1 MATTDAS
8 PEPRRRAG
16 FIGAPLKVPVTRGV
30 DHLALVTDDM
40 AATMTFYTGVMGMQ
54 LLHVRRV
61 PYAPDR
67 GQPPYDNLRHYFFG
81 MGNDS
86 LLAFF
91 EYPKGLDRSDRDL
104 PGGMQ
109 HLAFHVPPDAL
120 DGMVARVKGRGVDVV
135 GPVALGGRF
144 WSAYFYDNNGIRLE
158 LATSLAGK
166 DVSNV
171 ESVLQT
177 EREAGEELE
186 TLFDDERDV
195 ERWLKAMPLVEATK
209 PDGGRDRGDD
219 HNTLATSVRAKSA
232 PE

>member
-1 MATTDAS
+1 MAITDAD
-8 PEPRRRAG
+8 PKARPKKAKFTG
-16 FIGAPLKVPVTRGV
+16 TKLTTPTTRGV

-40 AATMTFYTGVMGMQ
+40 AETMKFYTEIMGMQ

-61 PYAPDR
+61 PYAPNR
-67 GQPPYDNLRHYFFG
+67 GQPPYDGLRHYFFG

-109 HLAFHVPPDAL
+109 HLAFHVPPDKL
-120 DGMVARVKGRGVDVV
+120 DGMVEHVKSHGIDVV
-135 GPVALGGRF
+135 GPVSLGGRF

-158 LATSLAGK
+158 LATSLAGN
-166 DVSNV
+166 DISNV

-177 EREAGEELE
+177 EEEAREELE
-186 TLFDDERDV
+186 TLFDDEEDV
-195 ERWLKAMPLVEATK
+195 ERWLKVTPLVEE
-209 PDGGRDRGDD
+209 P
-219 HNTLATSVRAKSA
+219 LA
-232 PE
+232 

>member
-1 MATTDAS
+1 MAIKDAD
-8 PEPRRRAG
+8 PKTKPKTPKFTA
-16 FIGAPLKVPVTRGV
+16 APLNTPTTRGV

-40 AATMTFYTGVMGMQ
+40 AETMKFYTEVLGMQ

-61 PYAPDR
+61 PFAPDR
-67 GQPPYDNLRHYFFG
+67 GQPPHDNLRHYFFG

-91 EYPKGLDRSDRDL
+91 EYPKGLERSDRDL

-109 HLAFHVPPDAL
+109 HLAFHVPPDEL
-120 DGMVARVKGRGVDVV
+120 DKMVDHVKSHGVDVV
-135 GPVALGGRF
+135 GPVSLGGRF
-144 WSAYFYDNNGIRLE
+144 WSAYFYDNNGVRLE

-177 EREAGEELE
+177 EEEAREELE
-186 TLFDDERDV
+186 TLFDNAEDV
-195 ERWLKAMPLVEATK
+195 ERWLKVMPLVEE
-209 PDGGRDRGDD
+209 P
-219 HNTLATSVRAKSA
+219 LA
-232 PE
+232 